1 MRTLDALWNK
11 DDPTA
16 APNQTQAAS
25 TPIPPLAEQ
34 YLAHAIAAGTP
45 VASAVRLQMTGEIK
59 LKKWLPFT
67 ATQVVRIHDG
77 FVWTAR
83 VKQGLVFIT
92 GFDQFI
98 RNVGEMRWKLMGL
111 FPVMA
116 GTGPDISRSAG
127 DRFAMERI
135 FLPSAFLEPDVEWT
149 PNGSLVSV
157 AAPGI
162 APMSLGIEPTGRVTS
177 VEMMRWGKPTGDHFA
192 LRKFGGFVDEESTW
206 AGYTIPSRLR
216 IGWHFGTDEFEEGE
230 FFRASI
236 THAEFH

>member
-11 DDPTA
+11 DGPTA
-16 APNQTQAAS
+16 APTQIQAA
-25 TPIPPLAEQ
+25 TTQILPLAER
-34 YLAHAIAAGTP
+34 YMAHAIAEGTP

-83 VKQGLVFIT
+83 VKQGLAFIA

-98 RNVGEMRWKLMGL
+98 QDVGEMRWKLMGL
-111 FPVMA
+111 LPVMA

-127 DRFAMERI
+127 DRFATERI
-135 FLPSAFLEPDVEWT
+135 FLPSAFLEPDVKWT
-149 PNGSLVSV
+149 PDGSLLSV

-162 APMSLGIEPTGRVTS
+162 TPISLGIATTGRVTS
-177 VEMMRWGKPTGDHFA
+177 V
-192 LRKFGGFVDEESTW
+192 
-206 AGYTIPSRLR
+206 
-216 IGWHFGTDEFEEGE
+216 
-230 FFRASI
+230 
-236 THAEFH
+236 